1 MGYYLTRR
9 KRNSI
14 IGKMI
19 LLLQLI
25 ISVGFAAILWK
36 SGMIPGEFL
45 LLTVIVLLAL
55 LGVLFILL
63 GEAFGY
69 QFAGRKG
76 NIAGVILSVFVNL
89 IFGIGI
95 IYLAKADAV
104 LRDVGGATYK
114 TDNMVVVVKN
124 DDPAE
129 KLEDAKNYRFGYQ
142 TTLDQDNNTLMVEDI
157 EAKVGREIK
166 LIETETIIDEAEA
179 LLAGRI
185 EAAIYNEAYGSVI
198 EEAVEGYSD
207 QVRVLYQY
215 GIETDIEIEE
225 TDIEKSFNIYISGI
239 DVAGSITK
247 NSRSDVNIIMTVNP
261 STKKILLTTTPRDY
275 YVQIPGIS
283 GEARDKLT
291 HAGIYGVDRSMAT
304 LENIYDI
311 DISYFARV
319 NFTSLIMIVDAL
331 GGVNVESEYAFEA
344 GGYSFEKGMNHLNGE
359 QALVFAR
366 ERHSF
371 QDGDNQRGKNQEAI
385 LKAILE
391 RIMFPDILF
400 QANDIL
406 NNVADCVET
415 NMTRDEMAKFIN
427 MQLSERAAWEI
438 ETTAAT
444 GSGDKQACFSSG
456 SQLLYVMWPD
466 DAVVSDISRRMKKVE
481 GENEG

>member
-215 GIETDIEIEE
+215 GIETEIEIDE

-466 DAVVSDISRRMKKVE
+466 EAVVSDISRRMKKVE

>member
-319 NFTSLIMIVDAL
+319 NFTSLITIVDAL

-466 DAVVSDISRRMKKVE
+466 EAVVSDISRRMKKVE